1 MSYSLS
7 CRVCN
12 IRQLLTKKMFPP
24 VQGTI
29 EVQVDHLGYAR
40 VRHIPHIARELG
52 TSVPGYDLSLYG
64 DHTAALVSYITKKL
78 SCVYLT
84 DFWGN
89 HFFTDANQT
98 SINLAVLHFASDIR
112 TCSKCTAV
120 TQTVCIGR
128 APVNLL
134 PLQYGGARW
143 IIKHCTLCDH
153 LDTLNAMSL
162 FRSNFTDSMP
172 PSTPDLAVAINRYQN
187 TQHEAHFLR
196 QRVGGSKKRSVLQF
210 DSCTVYVVQRGEV
223 SSQQRST
230 LMKQI
235 EQRLADR
242 LARLAVHFLKEISNQ
257 GEGRFDYAPSPPSAD
272 VLLELIGSSSNKR
285 GSFEY

>member
-1 MSYSLS
+1 
-7 CRVCN
+7 
-12 IRQLLTKKMFPP
+12 MFPP

-120 TQTVCIGR
+120 TQTVCIR
-128 APVNLL
+128 
-134 PLQYGGARW
+134 PLTSYRY
-143 IIKHCTLCDH
+143 
-153 LDTLNAMSL
+153 
-162 FRSNFTDSMP
+162 SM
-172 PSTPDLAVAINRYQN
+172 
-187 TQHEAHFLR
+187 EAHD
-196 QRVGGSKKRSVLQF
+196 GS
-210 DSCTVYVVQRGEV
+210 
-223 SSQQRST
+223 
-230 LMKQI
+230 
-235 EQRLADR
+235 
-242 LARLAVHFLKEISNQ
+242 SNI
-257 GEGRFDYAPSPPSAD
+257 APSATI
-272 VLLELIGSSSNKR
+272 LTH
-285 GSFEY
+285 

>member
-12 IRQLLTKKMFPP
+12 IRQLLTKKCFLRCKEQSKSKSIILGMLAYATFPTLRVSSAQASP
-24 VQGTI
+24 VTI
-29 EVQVDHLGYAR
+29 
-40 VRHIPHIARELG
+40 
-52 TSVPGYDLSLYG
+52 SLYG